1 MLKQILKDIRFYI
14 LLLSIAILGAVFLFL
29 LNQYIMPAYTRHDEG
44 VTVPDV
50 TKLPL
55 DKARVQLTGEGL
67 RDSVV
72 DRRYN
77 ASYPPD
83 YVIDQTPSPSL
94 IVKPKRLI
102 YLTVNAA
109 STPKVIIPDVTNMS
123 LRNAKL
129 QLQNYGLK
137 VGNISYI
144 SNPFKNTVIKQS
156 IKPGL
161 SVEKETIVN
170 LTVSDGLGV
179 NKVAV
184 PNITGLQYPEA
195 QSKLRNANL
204 RTGQVTFKDSK
215 NQAPNIVLSY
225 SPSDK
230 DSLLE
235 GSPVNLV
242 VSQRPKPQEAPET
255 GPVFK
260 DSTDVNKQDSIP
272 RQSNKQLNRK

>member
-29 LNQYIMPAYTRHDEG
+29 LNQYIMPAYTRHDDG

-55 DKARVQLTGEGL
+55 DKARVLLTREGL

-83 YVIDQTPSPSL
+83 YIIDQTPSPSL
-94 IVKPKRLI
+94 IVKPNRLI

-137 VGNISYI
+137 VGNISYV

-161 SVEKETIVN
+161 SVEKETMVN

-184 PNITGLQYPEA
+184 PKLTGLQYPEA

-204 RTGQVTFKDSK
+204 RIGQVIFKDS
-215 NQAPNIVLSY
+215 VLSY

-242 VSQRPKPQEAPET
+242 VSQRPTSQEAPET

-260 DSTDVNKQDSIP
+260 DSTDVNNQDSIP
-272 RQSNKQLNRK
+272 RQPNKQLNRK